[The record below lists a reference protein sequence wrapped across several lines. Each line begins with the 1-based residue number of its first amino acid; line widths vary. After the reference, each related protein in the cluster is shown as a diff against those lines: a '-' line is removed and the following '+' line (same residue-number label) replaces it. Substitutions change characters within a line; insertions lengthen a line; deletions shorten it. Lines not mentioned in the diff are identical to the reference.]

1 MVIKCEFLTR
11 ADVLPEKHSL
21 EKTAAMKILKHS
33 PLGGELE
40 AATDIAKK
48 QYQKLDNTILNLVK
62 N

>member
-1 MVIKCEFLTR
+1 MWI
-11 ADVLPEKHSL
+11 VLPEMYSL

-33 PLGGELE
+33 PLGEELK

-48 QYQKLDNTILNLVK
+48 QYQKLNNTILNLVK

>member
-1 MVIKCEFLTR
+1 MRI
-11 ADVLPEKHSL
+11 VLPEMYSL

-33 PLGGELE
+33 PLGEELK

-48 QYQKLDNTILNLVK
+48 QYQKLDNTILDLVK